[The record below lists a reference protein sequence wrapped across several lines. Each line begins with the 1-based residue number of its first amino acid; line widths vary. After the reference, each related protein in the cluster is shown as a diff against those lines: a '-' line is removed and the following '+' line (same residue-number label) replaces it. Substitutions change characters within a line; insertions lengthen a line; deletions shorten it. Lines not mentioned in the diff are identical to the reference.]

1 MRATQKPGRAR
12 GRGQRK
18 PSGGGANNPNRVYE
32 SSGPEGKVRGTPQ
45 QIIDKYL
52 TLARDAQTAGD
63 RVAAEN
69 FLQHAEHYQRILIQ
83 ATAQAS
89 EQRRDAGDQDTDQTG
104 ERGGS
109 AGSDQ
114 GASGS
119 DGGDRRQRRDDRDTS
134 GDSVGGLTTIDSHD
148 TGSEGLLVDDES
160 GNSGNGPAGANEQGE
175 AEKADAPKPRKRR
188 SPARKSQPRDD
199 QVPQATDTSPVGT
212 DSA

>member
-18 PSGGGANNPNRVYE
+18 PSGGGGNNPNRVYE

-109 AGSDQ
+109 AGSEQ
-114 GASGS
+114 GGSGS
-119 DGGDRRQRRDDRDTS
+119 DGGDRGQRRDDRNTS
-134 GDSVGGLTTIDSHD
+134 GDSVGGLTTIDAHE

-160 GNSGNGPAGANEQGE
+160 GSAPAGASEQGE
-175 AEKADAPKPRKRR
+175 AEKTDSPKPRKRR

-199 QVPQATDTSPVGT
+199 QAAQSTDTSAVGT